1 MDVVIAKIRHED
13 HFKIGIYFKYN
24 AQKIAVVKGF
34 GGVYSKTHRCWLMDY
49 TALAY
54 TQLKNSFKNITI
66 NHPDGSVS
74 TFSQQVTDNIHRD
87 HLPIAKSD
95 IQLGTSFLGNP
106 EHSKEEIPLRTK
118 LRLTLLEPIGKYW
131 IFKMQYHQTLSK
143 KILAVKG
150 VYWNSNYKCY
160 MAFRHPDVKEQLEH
174 LLESP
179 SFFGTDFLS
188 KDKTVRGAKIEI
200 KAHPEDHAWMEVHVP
215 KMVLVHEKIKRFK
228 MARFSVSKDCYLV
241 PAAPVALESIQL
253 QMESIEVLVINHL
266 PAHYLQKKHL
276 PNRKQID
283 LQNTR
288 DSIFKQVPE
297 TAKPYIEKM
306 VDMILAFNYSDST
319 LKNYTHAFIQFL
331 KHFEYQD
338 PAGIAN
344 APIIS
349 FLGSIMLRGLSAS
362 SGHTM
367 VNSVQFYYHN
377 VLQMNAYS
385 FKLPRPKKEKKLPTV
400 LTMDECLKLFQVVD
414 NPKHKLLLLIGYGAG
429 LRVSEI
435 VSLKWSDI
443 LFSEH
448 KIHLKNAKGKKDRM
462 VMLPYSIVH
471 SLQVYKEMY
480 NGKQYVFE
488 GQFAGEPYSTGSVQ
502 SVMRQAI
509 QKSGLDKKATVHS
522 LRHSFATHLLEN
534 GTDIRYIQKFLG
546 HASIKT
552 TTIYTH
558 LTKSAVDKIK
568 SPLDIMVDE
577 NNKKKLE

>member
-1 MDVVIAKIRHED
+1 MEISIAKIWHQEA
-13 HFKIGIYFKYN
+13 FKIGIYFKYN
-24 AQKIAVVKGF
+24 VQKIAVVKAL
-34 GGVYSKTHRCWLMDY
+34 GGHFSKTHQCWYIDY
-49 TALAY
+49 TRESYSL
-54 TQLKNSFKNITI
+54 LKKSFENITI
-66 NHPDGSVS
+66 KNVDGSSRIVS
-74 TFSQQVTDNIHRD
+74 QKVTDYGNRD
-87 HLPIAKSD
+87 HLPIAPGD
-95 IQLGTSFLGNP
+95 IQLGTISLGNP
-106 EHSKEEIPLRTK
+106 EHSKEEISLAKK

-143 KILAVKG
+143 QILAVKG

-160 MAFRHPDVKEQLEH
+160 MAMRHPDVKEKLEQI
-174 LLESP
+174 LEST

-188 KDKTVRGAKIEI
+188 KDKSVRGTQIEI
-200 KAHPEDHAWMEVHVP
+200 KAHPEDLSWMEVHVP

-228 MARFSVSKDCYLV
+228 MARYSTAKNCYLL
-241 PAAPVALESIQL
+241 PAAPAALEGIAL
-253 QMESIEVLVINHL
+253 QMEGIEVLIINHL
-266 PAHYLQKKHL
+266 PANYLQKKHL
-276 PNRKQID
+276 PNRKQLD
-283 LQNTR
+283 LERTR
-288 DSIFKQVPE
+288 ASIFAQVPDHARE
-297 TAKPYIEKM
+297 FVSKM
-306 VDMILAFNYSDST
+306 VDTILALNYSDST
-319 LKNYTHAFIQFL
+319 LKNYSNAFIQFL

-338 PAGIAN
+338 PAVISN
-344 APIIS
+344 AQIIT
-349 FLGSIMLRGLSAS
+349 FLGSLMLRGLSSS

-377 VLQMNAYS
+377 VLGMNSYT
-385 FKLPRPKKEKKLPTV
+385 FKLPRPKKEKKLPSV

-435 VSLKWSDI
+435 VSLQWSDI
-443 LFSEH
+443 LFDEH
-448 KIHLKNAKGKKDRM
+448 KIHLKNAKGKKDRI
-462 VMLPYSIVH
+462 VMLPYSIVE
-471 SLQVYKEMY
+471 SLKIYKELY

-502 SVMRQAI
+502 SVMRTAI
-509 QKSGLDKKATVHS
+509 KKSGLYKKATVHS

-546 HASIKT
+546 HSSIKT

-558 LTKSAVDKIK
+558 LTKNAVDKIK